1 MRGWGCGQEGIY
13 EEKYDLVNPVNFPF
27 KTPNPTFISE
37 AIYGIEKKSC
47 PLSWGGELGETVL
60 FIANLMCMYVTE

>member
-13 EEKYDLVNPVNFPF
+13 EEKYDLVNLVNFPF

-37 AIYGIEKKSC
+37 AIYGIEKRSC
-47 PLSWGGELGETVL
+47 PLSCGGGLGENCIIYCECHVHVC
-60 FIANLMCMYVTE
+60 N